1 MNRCLAMSKAFIL
14 MKLKRVGYNQTVL
27 TMPNK
32 TEVLF
37 SYETPVAAQLPSGD
51 YVRTEQKFSRTTTRH
66 ISKWLEGV
74 NALEVSQ
81 EVINNIAED
90 LPTNITSTE
99 HN

>member
-1 MNRCLAMSKAFIL
+1 
-14 MKLKRVGYNQTVL
+14 MKLKRIGYNQTVVNL
-27 TMPNK
+27 NNGA
-32 TEVLF
+32 EVFF
-37 SYETPVAAQLPSGD
+37 SYDTPVAGRSAD
-51 YVRTEQKFSRTTTRH
+51 YEYFRTKDYYSSTTTRH
-66 ISKWLEGV
+66 INKWLEGV

>member
-1 MNRCLAMSKAFIL
+1 
-14 MKLKRVGYNQTVL
+14 MKLTSLAANQTQLVL
-27 TMPNK
+27 ADG
-32 TEVLF
+32 TEIFF
-37 SYETPVAAQLPSGD
+37 SYETPVAAKLPNGD
-51 YVRTEQKFSRTTTRH
+51 YLRTNQKFSGTTTRH
-66 ISKWLEGV
+66 INKWLEGV